1 MGKLITIIAW
11 IILIVLSPWLLVI
24 GLLVCFFKLFDEIFR
39 EITKIFDY
47 QIVPYIRW
55 KFHDV
60 RKRFGK
66 KDSK

>member
-1 MGKLITIIAW
+1 MCKIKTIIAW
-11 IILIVLSPWLLVI
+11 IILIVFSPWLLVI

-39 EITKIFDY
+39 EIARICDY

-66 KDSK
+66 KDSN

>member
-1 MGKLITIIAW
+1 MGKLKTIIAW
-11 IILIVLSPWLLVI
+11 IILIVFSPWLLVI

-39 EITKIFDY
+39 EITRIFDY
-47 QIVPYIRW
+47 QIAPYIRW

-66 KDSK
+66 KDSN